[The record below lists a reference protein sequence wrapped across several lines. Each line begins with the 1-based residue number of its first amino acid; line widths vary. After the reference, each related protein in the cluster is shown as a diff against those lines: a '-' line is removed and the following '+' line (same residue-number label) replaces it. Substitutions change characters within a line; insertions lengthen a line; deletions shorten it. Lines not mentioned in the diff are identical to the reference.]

1 MPNPT
6 IVFPKARDVAIED
19 REIPKPGEGQI
30 LIRSTRTL
38 ISTGT
43 ELTIMSGE
51 FPEGS
56 DWAAY
61 GKFPFT
67 AGYSNAGEVVEVG
80 EGVDEHWKG
89 VHVTLPAHHAA
100 YVVSRPG
107 SVARVP
113 ETVEDKAACFSTLGI
128 IVMNGIRQGYVT
140 WGESIVIYGAGLI
153 GQLAARF
160 SLIAGAR
167 PVINVDVVESRQN
180 LLPDGVHRVNPAN
193 EDPVEVVRR
202 LTHDRMADAVY
213 EATGNPAVLPEEF
226 KVLRRQGRAVI
237 LSSPRGPS
245 TFDFHDLCNAP
256 SYTIIG
262 AHNSSHPPEGV
273 RELPWSMKRHTEL
286 FLDFL
291 ADGSLDVEPLVS
303 HRVPYSE
310 GPDAYRMLLED
321 RSNAMGVVI
330 NWDDAP

>member
-1 MPNPT
+1 MKNPT
-6 IVFPKARDVAIED
+6 IVFPKARDVAIEE
-19 REIPKPGEGQI
+19 REVSKPGEGQF

-51 FPEGS
+51 FSEGS

-80 EGVDEHWKG
+80 AGVEKSWIG
-89 VHVTLPAHHAA
+89 THVTLPAHHAA
-100 YVVSRPG
+100 YVLGRPDR
-107 SVARVP
+107 VAVVP
-113 ETVEDKAACFSTLGI
+113 PGVQDEAAAFSTIGI
-128 IVMNGIRQGYVT
+128 IVMNGIRRGSVT
-140 WGESIVIYGAGLI
+140 WGETVVIYGAGLL
-153 GQLAARF
+153 GQLASRF
-160 SLIAGAR
+160 CLIAGAR
-167 PVINVDVVESRQN
+167 PVINVDVVESRQD
-180 LLPDGVHRVNPAN
+180 LLPSDVHRINPTK
-193 EDPVEVVRR
+193 EDPVETVAK
-202 LTHDRMADAVY
+202 LTDERMADIIY
-213 EATGNPAVLPEEF
+213 EVTGNPNVLPEEF

-245 TFDFHDLCNAP
+245 TFDFHDLCNSP

-273 RELPWSMKRHTEL
+273 HEMPWNMKRHTRL
-286 FLDFL
+286 FLDL
-291 ADGSLDVEPLVS
+291 LSSGSLNVEPLVS
-303 HRVPYSE
+303 HRVPYTE

-321 RSNAMGVVI
+321 RSQAMGVVI
-330 NWDDAP
+330 NWDSA